1 MSVDESPLVPSS
13 SGALTDAA
21 EQADAA
27 PRGGRVGTSARTVA
41 MALRSSAVRIAVE
54 VPTTL
59 VVLPFV
65 LSTVSTERYG
75 LWATFASLLTL
86 GGLLDA
92 GIRIE
97 VTRRVGAAHG
107 GGDPAALQR
116 AVGEGLTMLLAL
128 AAGVVLV
135 GGALGP
141 VVLSLTFPDGAP
153 VSLPALY
160 AAVLGLLCLSV
171 LSGALFGLLRG
182 LQRPDVEA
190 YGAIAGLA
198 TSAVS
203 SVLLLLAGLGVWAL
217 YGAALAAYCV
227 RVAVQY
233 AGVRRLAPEVRLRPA
248 RLHRG
253 RRRATA
259 SLTGLALLTQVPE
272 VVNAQWDKLVLS
284 RYVGSEGVAQYELGS
299 SLGLQARTFAL
310 LPLLPLL
317 AAMSELRV
325 RDAVGRDE
333 LFERLS
339 RISASVGAAAL
350 LGVLAFAPSFFRA
363 WLGDGYDDAAA
374 VSRVVAAG
382 MLVGLVGAPWVA
394 YALAER
400 WHDAPAVSAVV
411 LIAVNAVVTVV
422 LVPRVGLLGAA
433 TGQVAGN
440 VVAVLLL
447 WLVVRRRARRA
458 WLRPAA
464 RPVLL
469 TATVC
474 GVALLLGSAGIASR
488 AGFVAGAAGFLAVVL
503 VVLHVSGDLR
513 LREVADLVRRR

>member
-1 MSVDESPLVPSS
+1 MTVEESPIVPSTS
-13 SGALTDAA
+13 SAVTDAA
-21 EQADAA
+21 EVSDAA
-27 PRGGRVGTSARTVA
+27 TRDGRVGTSARTVA
-41 MALRSSAVRIAVE
+41 MALRSSAVRLAVE
-54 VPTTL
+54 VPMIL
-59 VVLPFV
+59 VLLPFV
-65 LSTVSTERYG
+65 LAQVTTERYG

-97 VTRRVGAAHG
+97 ITRRVGSAHG
-107 GGDPAALQR
+107 GGDPVALQR
-116 AVGEGLTMLLAL
+116 AVSEGITLLLAL
-128 AAGVVLV
+128 AAGVVVV
-135 GGALGP
+135 GTAIGP
-141 VVLSLTFPDGAP
+141 LLLSLTFPDGAP

-160 AAVLGLLCLSV
+160 AAVLGLLVVSV

-190 YGAIAGLA
+190 YGAIAGLLTTA
-198 TSAVS
+198 VTSV
-203 SVLLLLAGLGVWAL
+203 VLLLAGLGVWAL
-217 YGAALAAYCV
+217 YGTALAAYLV

-233 AGVRRLAPEVRLRPA
+233 AGVRRLAPDVRLRPA
-248 RLHRG
+248 RLQRG
-253 RRRATA
+253 GRRATA
-259 SLTGLALLTQVPE
+259 QLTGLALLTQVPE

-284 RYVGSEGVAQYELGS
+284 RYTGSGGVAQYELGS
-299 SLGLQARTFAL
+299 SLGLQSRALAL

-339 RISASVGAAAL
+339 RISAAVGAVVL
-350 LGVLAFAPSFFRA
+350 LGVVALAPAFFRV
-363 WLGDGYDDAAA
+363 WLGDDYSDAAA
-374 VSRVVAAG
+374 VARVVAAG

-400 WHDAPAVSAVV
+400 WHDAPAASAVV
-411 LIAVNAVVTVV
+411 LIAVNAVVTVI

-433 TGQVAGN
+433 TGSVAGN
-440 VVAVLLL
+440 VVAVTLL
-447 WLVVRRRARRA
+447 WAVVRRRARRP
-458 WLRPAA
+458 WLRPAT

-469 TATVC
+469 TALVC
-474 GVALLLGSAGIASR
+474 AGALLLGSADVASR
-488 AGFVAGAAGFLAVVL
+488 LGFVGATAAFLAVVL
-503 VVLHVSGDLR
+503 VLLHTSGDLR